1 VCGKTRFAGLANCIV
16 GTSSSSPPAQPLTK
30 PSNLNLEIT
39 PEQKQGYLDALAF
52 PQIDAR
58 LLNIK
63 KAHDRT
69 CMWLLEQSEY
79 QDWLDPDKIQKHHGF
94 LWVKGKP
101 GAGKSTMVKYAL
113 AHARKEMAS
122 SVIISFFFN
131 ARGEALEKSTVG
143 MYRSLL
149 FQLLTAIRG
158 LQKVFIPLAFA
169 KQKNNEVSEWSIE
182 ELKTI
187 LSSAIENLGQQH
199 LACFIDALDECQ
211 EDQVRDMVGFL
222 EHLGQLAV
230 SSGIRLN
237 IYLSSRHYP
246 YISIEKGIEL
256 IIEGQQGHNED
267 IANYVNSKLK
277 AGRSKKVDSVKAEIL
292 SRASGVFL
300 WVVLVVQMLNKAYDH
315 GQIYAIQK
323 RLKEIPNE
331 LDDLFAD
338 ILTRDGD
345 NREELVLCLQW
356 ILYARRPLKRSELYF
371 AMMSRIAPGELT
383 EWDQDE
389 ITIQDMEKFILSCS
403 KGLAE
408 ITKSKDQTVQFIHE
422 SVRDFLLQR
431 NGLSKLQF
439 GLGKNIAG
447 LSHEQLKQ
455 CCQMY
460 LAIDMSQHLPL
471 DKPLPTAHSEEAK
484 SLRILAYEK
493 FPFLEYA
500 VHNILYH
507 ANAAEGHGV
516 SQKVYLEDFLEDPF
530 LDGRSSFRSWILL
543 DNLLERHEIRRHTSE
558 VSLPYILAEKNL
570 YSLIPYQLEKDP
582 NINIRGER
590 YGFPLYAALFSGAD
604 EAFRA
609 LLGAEMN
616 ACASGKEHRNSPFTT
631 KISDHEEAIRI
642 LLQIRDDIKSF
653 GNRGQSLLTHVDR
666 GGYNVLVELVL
677 DTGIADVDYRD
688 VYKQTLLSKA
698 AGRGHETVVK
708 LLLDTGRVDVDSR
721 DRDGVTPLSKA
732 TAGGH
737 EAVVKLLL
745 DTGKVDVNS
754 RSNDTMTP
762 LLKAIAG
769 GHEAVVKL
777 LLDTSQVDVDS
788 RDRDGVTPLS
798 WAAARGHETFVKLL
812 LDTGKVDV
820 NSRSNNTMTPLSK
833 AAGGGHEAV
842 VKLLLDTSQV
852 DVDSRDRDG
861 VTPLSWAAAG
871 GHEAVVKLLLDTGKV
886 DVDSR
891 DKYSMTPLSKAASGG
906 HEAVVKLLLD
916 TGKVNVNFRGE
927 DGWTPIKRAIMKEH
941 VAIVKVLLATGQVDI
956 STTDDDGYTLVG
968 WAFKNGYKYIVRLLE
983 EWE

>member
-1 VCGKTRFAGLANCIV
+1 MANGIV
-16 GTSSSSPPAQPLTK
+16 GISLSSAATQPFTK
-30 PSNLNLEIT
+30 PLNLNLEIT
-39 PEQKQGYLDALAF
+39 PEQQQGYLDALAF

-79 QDWLDPDKIQKHHGF
+79 QDWLDPNKIQEHHGF

-113 AHARKEMAS
+113 AHAQKEMAG

-149 FQLLTAIRG
+149 FQLLTAVPG

-169 KQKNNEVSEWSIE
+169 KQKTNEVSEWSVE

-187 LSSAIENLGQQH
+187 LSSAIGNLGQQH
-199 LACFIDALDECQ
+199 LVCFIDALDECQ

-222 EHLGQLAV
+222 EHLGQIAV
-230 SSGIRLN
+230 SSRIRLN

-256 IIEGQQGHNED
+256 IMEGQQGHDED
-267 IANYVNSKLK
+267 IAKYVNSKLR

-300 WVVLVVQMLNKAYDH
+300 WVVLVVQVLNKAYDH

-356 ILYARRPLKRSELYF
+356 ILYAQRPLKRQELYF
-371 AMMSRIAPGELT
+371 AMMSQIAPSELT

-408 ITKSKDQTVQFIHE
+408 VTKSKDQTVQFIHE

-439 GLGKNIAG
+439 GLEENIAR

-471 DKPLPTAHSEEAK
+471 DKPLPTAHLEEAK
-484 SLRILAYEK
+484 SLRILASEK

-500 VHNILYH
+500 VHNIMYH

-516 SQKVYLEDFLEDPF
+516 SQKAYLKDFLEDTF
-530 LDGRSSFRSWILL
+530 LDGRSRFRSWILL
-543 DNLLERHEIRRHTSE
+543 DNLEQYEIRRHTSE
-558 VSLPYILAEKNL
+558 VSLLYMLAEKNL
-570 YSLIPYQLEKDP
+570 YSPIPYQLEKDP

-590 YGFPLYAALFSGAD
+590 YGFPLYAALLSGAD
-604 EAFRA
+604 EAFRV
-609 LLGAEMN
+609 LLGADSD
-616 ACASGKEHRNSPFTT
+616 ACANSKEHRNSPFTA
-631 KISDHEEAIRI
+631 KIRDHEEAIRL
-642 LLQIRDDIKSF
+642 LLQIRDDMKSF
-653 GNRGQSLLTHVDR
+653 DNRGQSLITHVDR

-677 DTGIADVDYRD
+677 DTGIANVDYRD
-688 VYKQTLLSKA
+688 VHRRTLLSKA
-698 AGRGHETVVK
+698 AGRGRETIVR
-708 LLLDTGRVDVDSR
+708 LLLDTGRVNVDSR
-721 DRDGVTPLSKA
+721 DRDRATPLSKA
-732 TAGGH
+732 AAGGH

-754 RSNDTMTP
+754 RDKYSM
-762 LLKAIAG
+762 A
-769 GHEAVVKL
+769 
-777 LLDTSQVDVDS
+777 
-788 RDRDGVTPLS
+788 PLS
-798 WAAARGHETFVKLL
+798 C
-812 LDTGKVDV
+812 
-820 NSRSNNTMTPLSK
+820 
-833 AAGGGHEAV
+833 
-842 VKLLLDTSQV
+842 
-852 DVDSRDRDG
+852 
-861 VTPLSWAAAG
+861 AAAG
-871 GHEAVVKLLLDTGKV
+871 GYEAVVKLLLDTGKV
-886 DVDSR
+886 DV
-891 DKYSMTPLSKAASGG
+891 
-906 HEAVVKLLLD
+906 
-916 TGKVNVNFRGE
+916 NFRGE
-927 DGWTPIKRAIMKEH
+927 DGWTPIKYAIMEEH
-941 VAIVKVLLATGQVDI
+941 VVIVRALLATGQVDI
-956 STTDDDGYTLVG
+956 STTDRDGYTLLG
-968 WAFKNGYKYIVRLLE
+968 WATENGYKDIVRLLQ